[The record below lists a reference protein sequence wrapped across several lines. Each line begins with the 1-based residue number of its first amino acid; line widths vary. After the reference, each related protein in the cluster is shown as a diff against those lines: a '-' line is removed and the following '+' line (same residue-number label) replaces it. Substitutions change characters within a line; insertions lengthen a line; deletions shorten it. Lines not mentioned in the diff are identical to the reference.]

1 LIINGGT
8 DPAIDVTPGGQ
19 VKVAAEQQ
27 GEIAFVGCADDDDAC
42 QPSKIV
48 SNPTTGPPVGIE
60 GEGGRGSCTDNF
72 DNDGDGKTDLADVDC
87 KYSSEQESSQR
98 GLCSDRRDNDGDGP
112 RDSDDEDCFH
122 PSGTAGTEDN
132 AETAGTEDNDTADVE
147 PTSFNLQPGTT
158 TSSPQLTFV
167 STDGGDAPPASKTD
181 IASSDDGRHIYVVYQ
196 RDEEIMLVASNDSG
210 ATWGPEINVSNT
222 PGASTNASVAT
233 SADGRIVD
241 VAWVDTPGSGDIL
254 YARLT
259 NFGATLGPQINL
271 SNNNGASE
279 DYQLLREGPNVYV
292 VWRDK
297 TTASIGGEIYFIRST
312 NDGQSF
318 GDKINLSTGTGQTFQ
333 AARDPDMDAQG
344 NKVVVTWAAYP
355 DRNAVRPG
363 EILVRE
369 SLNRGNAGT
378 FDQRINAAQTSTTD
392 SKEPQVA
399 YVSESGDEIYVA
411 FLDTGGPTR
420 VFTTAGT
427 YNVLATERDSG
438 GRPFSALVN
447 LSDREN
453 TPPTGN
459 LSPTESNSQLELI
472 FDVAIWDPSGSRG

>member
-1 LIINGGT
+1 M
-8 DPAIDVTPGGQ
+8 
-19 VKVAAEQQ
+19 
-27 GEIAFVGCADDDDAC
+27 
-42 QPSKIV
+42 
-48 SNPTTGPPVGIE
+48 
-60 GEGGRGSCTDNF
+60 
-72 DNDGDGKTDLADVDC
+72 LA
-87 KYSSEQESSQR
+87 
-98 GLCSDRRDNDGDGP
+98 SD
-112 RDSDDEDCFH
+112 
-122 PSGTAGTEDN
+122 
-132 AETAGTEDNDTADVE
+132 
-147 PTSFNLQPGTT
+147 
-158 TSSPQLTFV
+158 
-167 STDGGDAPPASKTD
+167 TD
-181 IASSDDGRHIYVVYQ
+181 IASSDDGRHVYVVYE
-196 RDEEIMLVASNDSG
+196 RDGEIMLVASNNSG
-210 ATWGPEINVSNT
+210 GTWGPEINVSNT
-222 PGASTNASVAT
+222 PGAASINASVAT

-241 VAWVDTPGSGDIL
+241 VAWHDTPGSGDIL

-259 NFGATLGPQINL
+259 NFGTTLEPKINL

-312 NDGQSF
+312 NNGAPGSF

-369 SLNRGNAGT
+369 SLDRGNPGT
-378 FDQRINAAQTSTTD
+378 FDQRTNAAQTSTTD

-399 YVSESGDEIYVA
+399 YISESSNEIYVA
-411 FLDTGGPTR
+411 FLDTGGPKR

-427 YNVLATERDSG
+427 YNVLATERESG
-438 GRPFSALVN
+438 GRPFSTLVN
-447 LSDREN
+447 LADRES

-459 LSPTESNSQLELI
+459 LSPGESNSLLELV
-472 FDVAIWDPSGSRG
+472 FDVAIWDPSGGRG